1 MLCVLLIA
9 GSACVQA
16 SHVHDD
22 GGPALWKSSQ
32 GKTPPHAPGGTPA
45 NTPDHCLLCV
55 VMHAAMPSPGGV
67 APVPIRHTQS
77 PIPIALVSRRTHRV
91 SFDLFSRPPP
101 LPTQAL
107 EAGQAAEPLAL

>member
-9 GSACVQA
+9 VSACVQA

-22 GGPALWKSSQ
+22 GPALWKTSQ
-32 GKTPPHAPGGTPA
+32 GKAPAHAPGSTPA

-55 VMHAAMPSPGGV
+55 VMHAAMPSSRGV
-67 APVPIRHTQS
+67 APVPIRYTRLAM
-77 PIPIALVSRRTHRV
+77 PVALIARRVQQV

-101 LPTQAL
+101 SLPTQAL
-107 EAGQAAEPLAL
+107 EAGLAGELRSL